1 MGPKAKTSAPSKK
14 NVEKKKEKVIE
25 DKTFGLKNKKGA
37 KQQKFI
43 QQVEKQV
50 KSAGVPPRK
59 ADDPRAKKEE
69 KEKEKQELALLFR
82 PVQKVEK
89 GADPKSVVCA
99 FFKQG
104 QCSKG
109 AKCKFSHDLTI
120 ERKAE
125 KRSLYVDMRDGEDE
139 NETMENWDED
149 KLAEVIER
157 KHGEAEKKRPT
168 TTIICKYFID
178 AVENSK
184 YGWFWSCPNGP
195 TCIYKHALPPGFVLK
210 KDKKKEDKKDQISL
224 EDLIERERAALAASS
239 KFTKV
244 TLESFLSW
252 KKRKLKEKAELMNK
266 AEEKKRSDYKAGRQV
281 GLSGRDMFSFNP
293 DLAKDDMEE
302 GDEAFDSYKR
312 GEDEDDDPESNYR
325 EIDIDYIMSDVA
337 DVDEANIS
345 QAKDR
350 VFDPAA
356 TGESTIDT
364 WYRLLCNYREID
376 IDYIMSDVADVDEAN
391 ISQAKDRVFDPA
403 ATENGAK
410 PTSSATNK
418 SDETSLSK
426 PEESSSKTTQEPNEN
441 NDDGADISPSEE
453 GAAGVINE
461 NLFEE
466 DVDLDELEEEMDELS
481 I

>member
-14 NVEKKKEKVIE
+14 AVEKKKEKVIE

-50 KSAGVPPRK
+50 KTGGVPPRK
-59 ADDPRAKKEE
+59 KEDDPKAKKEE
-69 KEKEKQELALLFR
+69 KLKADKELGLLFR

-104 QCSKG
+104 TCGKG

-139 NETMENWDED
+139 NETMENWDEE
-149 KLAEVIER
+149 KLKEVVEM

-168 TTIICKYFID
+168 TTIICKYFLE

-184 YGWFWSCPNGP
+184 YGWFWSCPNGT

-252 KKRKLKEKAELMNK
+252 KKRKLKEKSDAATK

-293 DLAKDDMEE
+293 ELAKDDMEE

-312 GEDEDDDPESNYR
+312 DEDEDPESNYR
-325 EIDIDYIMSDVA
+325 EIDIDAIMHEA
-337 DVDEANIS
+337 EDVDETNIS

-350 VFDPAA
+350 VFQ
-356 TGESTIDT
+356 STI
-364 WYRLLCNYREID
+364 
-376 IDYIMSDVADVDEAN
+376 
-391 ISQAKDRVFDPA
+391 
-403 ATENGAK
+403 ENGEA
-410 PTSSATNK
+410 P
-418 SDETSLSK
+418 
-426 PEESSSKTTQEPNEN
+426 SSSNQDNP
-441 NDDGADISPSEE
+441 APSEE
-453 GAAGVINE
+453 SDSPEDASPTEDGAAGVINE

-466 DVDLDELEEEMDELS
+466 DVDLDELEDELDDLS